1 MSVRQRARK
10 LGVPM
15 YYIVS
20 DIEQTAHKGEM
31 YGHVFEG
38 CSTFEESVRILD
50 ELLRENKN
58 DRE

>member
-1 MSVRQRARK
+1 MSARQRARK

-31 YGHVFEG
+31 YTGLEG
-38 CSTFEESVRILD
+38 CSYFEESARMLS
-50 ELLRENKN
+50 ESLGKNKN